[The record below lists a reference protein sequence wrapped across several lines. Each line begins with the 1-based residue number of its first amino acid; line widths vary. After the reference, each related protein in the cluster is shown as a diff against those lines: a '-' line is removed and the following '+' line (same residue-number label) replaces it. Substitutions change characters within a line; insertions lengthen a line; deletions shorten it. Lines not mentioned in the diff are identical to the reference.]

1 MVRNMFY
8 THYRRN
14 IQHLAVKSSQF
25 NVCCTQFSFRYRR
38 QAYVLEVDFFAQ
50 EWCGGIFEYGVKLYV
65 YEPPLDA
72 TYLIMFIIIT
82 QKQLN
87 YLRFG

>member
-14 IQHLAVKSSQF
+14 IQHLAVKSSRF
-25 NVCCTQFSFRYRR
+25 IVCCTRSLRSDIGAKHVFSKSICWRK
-38 QAYVLEVDFFAQ
+38 
-50 EWCGGIFEYGVKLYV
+50 CGVVVMASVWSETT
-65 YEPPLDA
+65 YETPLGT